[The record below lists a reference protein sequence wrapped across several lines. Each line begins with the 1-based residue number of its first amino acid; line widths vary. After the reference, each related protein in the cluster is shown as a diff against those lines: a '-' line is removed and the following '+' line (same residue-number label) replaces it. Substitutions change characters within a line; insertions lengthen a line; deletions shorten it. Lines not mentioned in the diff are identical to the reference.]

1 MSSQF
6 AVGIKL
12 KGKTD
17 HVFVEAE
24 DALVAALKVKIERPD
39 AAIMYVRRTNKR
51 GDARH
56 LRHTLEKAV
65 RRRES

>member
-1 MSSQF
+1 MSLQF

-17 HVFVEAE
+17 HVFLDAD
-24 DALVAALKVKIERPD
+24 DALVAALKVKLERPD

-56 LRHTLEKAV
+56 LQRALGKV
-65 RRRES
+65 DPS